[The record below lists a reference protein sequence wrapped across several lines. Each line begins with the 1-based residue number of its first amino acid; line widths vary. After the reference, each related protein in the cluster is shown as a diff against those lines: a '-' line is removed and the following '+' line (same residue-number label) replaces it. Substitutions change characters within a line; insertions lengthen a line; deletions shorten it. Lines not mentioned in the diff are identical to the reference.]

1 MKQFVI
7 SVEFRISGFKDK
19 LFRIVVFPM
28 LFTPVRIVRGASSIC
43 VLLEKH
49 L

>member
-7 SVEFRISGFKDK
+7 SSEFETSGFKDK
-19 LFRIVVFPM
+19 LFKIVVLPL
-28 LFTPVRIVRGASSIC
+28 LFTPVRITRGASSIC
-43 VLLEKH
+43 VFLEKH